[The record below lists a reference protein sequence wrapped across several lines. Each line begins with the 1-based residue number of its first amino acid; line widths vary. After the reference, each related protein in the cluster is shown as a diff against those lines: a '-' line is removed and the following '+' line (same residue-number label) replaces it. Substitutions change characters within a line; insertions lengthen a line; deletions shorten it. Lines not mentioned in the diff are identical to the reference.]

1 MAGSATG
8 DYLLAHRI
16 PRPAQAL
23 LRILPAGIAGRLLLA
38 AITRH
43 AWTFTGSGRFTA
55 EAGSPTVVAIANC
68 PICRGTHSEMPAC
81 DYYAATFERLFTVL
95 VHPDAKV
102 VETDCMGRGAS
113 ACRFEIR
120 WR

>member
-1 MAGSATG
+1 
-8 DYLLAHRI
+8 
-16 PRPAQAL
+16 
-23 LRILPAGIAGRLLLA
+23 
-38 AITRH
+38 
-43 AWTFTGSGRFTA
+43 
-55 EAGSPTVVAIANC
+55 
-68 PICRGTHSEMPAC
+68 MPAC